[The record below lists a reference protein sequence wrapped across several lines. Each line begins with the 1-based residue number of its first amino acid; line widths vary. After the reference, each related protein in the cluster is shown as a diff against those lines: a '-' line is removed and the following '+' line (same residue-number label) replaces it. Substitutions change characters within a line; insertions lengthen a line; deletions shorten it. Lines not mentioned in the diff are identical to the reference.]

1 MKLICQARS
10 FLTYCIGL
18 HEARDTEALIEG
30 AATLQHIAVT
40 GHGGGHSAMGQVKT
54 EDD

>member
-1 MKLICQARS
+1 MKLICHARS
-10 FLTYCIGL
+10 FLTYCVGL

-40 GHGGGHSAMGQVKT
+40 GHSGDAAMGQVKT